1 METNSNIKKVI
12 PKEVGIVEKN
22 NTSNSVAK
30 EAVFKVVKEITP
42 IAIGAFKKKI
52 EIDLETQKL
61 LRDDKRQILNRRSET
76 LMTLIEKME
85 MDDNYS
91 QERIDKWNIELKEI
105 MEEQDVMSLKSE
117 GFTKGLLL
125 TFKEFINSKY
135 TK

>member
-1 METNSNIKKVI
+1 METNSNTKKVI

-30 EAVFKVVKEITP
+30 EAVFEVVKEITP

>member
-30 EAVFKVVKEITP
+30 EAVFEVVKEITP

-76 LMTLIEKME
+76 LMTLIEKEE

>member
-30 EAVFKVVKEITP
+30 EAVFEVVKEITP

>member
-12 PKEVGIVEKN
+12 PKEVSIVEKN

-30 EAVFKVVKEITP
+30 EAAFEIVKGITP
-42 IAIGAFKKKI
+42 IAIGVFKKKI

-76 LMTLIEKME
+76 LMTLIEKEE
-85 MDDNYS
+85 MKDNYS
-91 QERIDKWNIELKEI
+91 QERIDKWIIELREI
-105 MEEQDVMSLKSE
+105 KEEQDIMSLKSE

-125 TFKEFINSKY
+125 TFKEFMNSKY

>member
-12 PKEVGIVEKN
+12 PKEVSIVEKN

-30 EAVFKVVKEITP
+30 EAAFEIVKGIAP
-42 IAIGAFKKKI
+42 IAIGVFKKKI

-76 LMTLIEKME
+76 LMTLIEKEE
-85 MDDNYS
+85 MKDNYS
-91 QERIDKWNIELKEI
+91 QERIDKWIIELREI
-105 MEEQDVMSLKSE
+105 KEEQDIMSLKSE

-125 TFKEFINSKY
+125 TFKEFMNSKY